1 MKSVWN
7 IWFNDGKI
15 SESNLDSKKI
25 LSSDETHNSSLEQI
39 DLSYFVQLNS
49 LLMLKFIV

>member
-15 SESNLDSKKI
+15 SKSNLDSKKI
-25 LSSDETHNSSLEQI
+25 LSSDETDNSSLEQI
-39 DLSYFVQLNS
+39 DLSYFIQLNS
-49 LLMLKFIV
+49 LLVFKLIV